1 MVIAQRDQSSDFG
14 KAMDN
19 ILVGVENILPDP
31 FRDTDFFRV
40 PAVVVYRGK
49 EREPILQTD
58 LIVFFAVARS
68 GVHAAGAGI
77 ERNMLAE
84 QNDRVAIQEWVP
96 AKPLVHFDAGQQS
109 DWFTI
114 PAPTGC
120 MLKMAHQVIGQE
132 ESSWCCMVR
141 MPKLVDQIFVRR
153 MDRDCEV
160 CRERPWR
167 SGPDH
172 DRSFARERTGPNSE
186 IDVDRRVGTILVLDL
201 RFREGSLRAG
211 APENRFLALVHKVS
225 LHKTRENAKDNRLIR
240 VIKRQ
245 VRMIP
250 IAENPKSFELA
261 PLDVDIFASVG
272 LGTFPN
278 LQRGET
284 SGFFDHLKF
293 DRQAVTIPSGN
304 VRSSQAG
311 HCTAL
316 DDEILKDLVQGGP
329 HVNVSV
335 REWRTVVQHE

>member
-14 KAMDN
+14 KAMDH

-132 ESSWCCMVR
+132 ESSWCSWSG
-141 MPKLVDQIFVRR
+141 
-153 MDRDCEV
+153 
-160 CRERPWR
+160 CRNLWTRYLYAGWTVIAR
-167 SGPDH
+167 
-172 DRSFARERTGPNSE
+172 FA
-186 IDVDRRVGTILVLDL
+186 
-201 RFREGSLRAG
+201 GS
-211 APENRFLALVHKVS
+211 VHGV
-225 LHKTRENAKDNRLIR
+225 
-240 VIKRQ
+240 
-245 VRMIP
+245 
-250 IAENPKSFELA
+250 
-261 PLDVDIFASVG
+261 
-272 LGTFPN
+272 
-278 LQRGET
+278 
-284 SGFFDHLKF
+284 
-293 DRQAVTIPSGN
+293 
-304 VRSSQAG
+304 
-311 HCTAL
+311 
-316 DDEILKDLVQGGP
+316 
-329 HVNVSV
+329 
-335 REWRTVVQHE
+335 VVQITIAALPANGPVRIAKST